1 LKGARPRTRLAKASS
16 NLALSGI
23 TQVECPAV
31 AAFAGKARS

>member
-1 LKGARPRTRLAKASS
+1 LKGAQPRMRLAKASL

-31 AAFAGKARS
+31 AAFASKARS